1 MKLTS
6 IVALSF
12 PLLAAAPALAQG
24 TAAQRIAC
32 GPDAYRLCA
41 SEFPS
46 IPAISACM
54 RREKANV
61 SAACRDAMDGA
72 SGGGSARA
80 AAEPPR
86 ERRRVGEPAII
97 ATPRARVAA
106 QSERG
111 PRGPVAR
118 EPVQRVVDV
127 PAKRSAGGQRVIY
140 RYVYVRT
147 PPARS
152 AGLRQN
158 STPRS
163 FAGMGG
169 RRGGSQMA
177 QAMYWMQRASEMSG
191 GMGGM
196 RGMGG
201 MGNMAGLSRSMGG
214 MNLGSVMSM
223 LPY

>member
-1 MKLTS
+1 MKLSS
-6 IVALSF
+6 IVALSL
-12 PLLAAAPALAQG
+12 PLLAAGPAFAQG

-61 SAACRDAMDGA
+61 SAACRDAMDA
-72 SGGGSARA
+72 AGGGSARA

-86 ERRRVGEPAII
+86 ERRRVAEPAII

-111 PRGPVAR
+111 PRGPIAR
-118 EPVQRVVDV
+118 EPVRVVDV

-140 RYVYVRT
+140 RYVYIRT
-147 PPARS
+147 PPSRS

-169 RRGGSQMA
+169 RRGNSQMA

-191 GMGGM
+191 
-196 RGMGG
+196 GMGG